1 MKEFDYII
9 IGGGCAGLSLAYE
22 LNLHQKLNDKT
33 LAIIEPRDNYTKDKT
48 WSFWKI
54 FSHNFEDC
62 VKKSW
67 NNFTINIPNHTK
79 HLECKNTPYQT
90 IDSGLFYDKTIKSL
104 KQNKNIFFL
113 KNLNEININN
123 SFIFNSVESTANSKG
138 KLWQHFSGF
147 EIETKK
153 DFFDEEIFNLMDF
166 DCEQKD
172 SVHFF
177 YTLPYSKKRAL
188 VETTWISDLKNSS
201 LQDYDE
207 QLNNYIKDHLKIK
220 DFTINYKEVGA
231 IPLFNI
237 DYIKKPNQIN
247 IGTVGGMTR
256 LSTGYTFLNIQEHS
270 KYIRKN
276 LDNIQNTSLFT
287 LGKKYQFLDNIFLK
301 VLKNNP
307 KDMGQIFFKMF
318 GCPSETVINFL
329 SNKSNLL
336 EDLSIISKMPK
347 LKFLR
352 QLFNMI
358 NNIKRINLNHS
369 FIFFY
374 FVILFL

>member
-1 MKEFDYII
+1 MREFDYII

-67 NNFTINIPNHTK
+67 NNFTINIPKHTK

-90 IDSGLFYDKTIKSL
+90 IDSGLFYDKTIKAL

-177 YTLPYSKKRAL
+177 YTLPYSKKKAL

-207 QLNNYIKDHLKIK
+207 QLNNYIKNHLKIK

-352 QLFNMI
+352 QLF
-358 NNIKRINLNHS
+358 
-369 FIFFY
+369 
-374 FVILFL
+374 